1 MTNAEK
7 YTCAATTEC
16 SKVVYFSDACQM
28 FKTSHWAELFQKI
41 HETWENLSKTPIN
54 ILKTSVW
61 WTENSVNLSG
71 VTVPNL
77 EIKFNYRVKWA
88 FLFLLWVQV
97 ALHCWKLSCFQSL
110 CYSFKERNNG
120 WTFLYLLPINNVSGS
135 EGADRTGT
143 QIWGR
148 SPTKIRHK
156 PRHVNAQEQNSF

>member
-1 MTNAEK
+1 MNAEK

-16 SKVVYFSDACQM
+16 SKVFYFSDAWQM
-28 FKTSHWAELFQKI
+28 FKTWQRAELAQKI

-71 VTVPNL
+71 VSVPNL

-88 FLFLLWVQV
+88 FLFLLRVQV
-97 ALHCWKLSCFQSL
+97 APHCWKWSCFQSL
-110 CYSFKERNNG
+110 HYSFKERNNG

-148 SPTKIRHK
+148 SPTEIRHK
-156 PRHVNAQEQNSF
+156 PRHVNAQEQSSF